1 MVIPSKPRDAARPHG
16 APDDPRGGGRHAH
29 RARAAV
35 PYDRRAVN
43 GHDLGALSTEEGY
56 AAVTEYAIRHP
67 LVARVLERAF
77 GFEITRSEEARRAF
91 SVSVALVAFRPMGG

>member
-1 MVIPSKPRDAARPHG
+1 M
-16 APDDPRGGGRHAH
+16 
-29 RARAAV
+29 

-43 GHDLGALSTEEGY
+43 GRDLGALSTEEGY

-77 GFEITRSEEARRAF
+77 GFEITRSEAARRAF
-91 SVSVALVAFRPMGG
+91 SVSVALVGGLPPDGGLDEASEVATFRRPHRTYAPGGSCRGLRPGLV